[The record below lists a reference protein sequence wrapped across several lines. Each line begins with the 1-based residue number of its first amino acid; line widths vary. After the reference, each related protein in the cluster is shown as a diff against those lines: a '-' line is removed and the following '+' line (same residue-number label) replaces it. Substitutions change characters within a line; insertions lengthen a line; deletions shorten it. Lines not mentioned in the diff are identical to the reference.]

1 MRVSYN
7 WLKEL
12 VNINV
17 SCDELVDDMSL
28 YSTEIE
34 EYGKLLPASGL
45 VVGEVLEKVKHENS
59 DHLSVCQVNLGSNV
73 SQIVCGAPNVD
84 KGQKVIVAL
93 PGTKLPGG
101 EIKVSVIRGVPSN
114 GMLCSLQELGLESKY
129 VPEKFANGIYVLK
142 ADALPGED
150 ALKYLMLDD
159 TVIELGLTPNRM
171 DLLSMLGV
179 AKDVNAIYNLGLK
192 EVNADFH
199 EIETCSKDEIDVE
212 LQTSTCYSYYARV
225 IKDVKIMES
234 PTFIKARL
242 IASGIRPINNVVD
255 ITNYVLMLF
264 GQPLHAF
271 DQDCLGNKIIVRRA
285 HNGEKTVTLDGITRE
300 LNRSDIVITDNINGD
315 DDTRI
320 VCLAGVMGGENT
332 EVTSATKNI
341 VLESAVFRP
350 LSVRRTSSKLGL
362 RSESSIRFERG
373 VDLNQS
379 LAAINY
385 ACYLLEKYAQGKVC
399 KGYVHKGTEFVSDR
413 EITLTEKY
421 VKDYLGVS
429 ISIKEMK
436 RIFEALSFKTDISG
450 KEIKVMVPN
459 RRLDIMIK
467 QDLIEELA
475 RINGYD
481 KLKETMPNMNVS
493 AEYSNEQKVKRIIS
507 STLMGVGL
515 SEVVTYSLVSEEKSH
530 EFDLLRDNH
539 KPIVLLHPMS
549 EEHKV
554 LRQSLVS
561 SLVDVLKY
569 NNARKINNLAIYE
582 IGKRY
587 FYEGDETYEDW
598 CVAGAIQGMQ
608 STNLWT
614 SSSNK
619 VDFYYVKGIMELL
632 FTKLGMDVKFISMV
646 DDEHKCQELHPGRSA
661 KMVYNDKTIGFIGEL
676 HPKYMKIEDIE
687 DTYVFEIMLDEIFMK
702 QNEVTKFTPI
712 SKVPPVFRDL
722 AFIMDDKQEVGD
734 IVNAIYR
741 VDKKMIKEVEVF
753 DVYCGENIEKGKKSV
768 AIKIMLESADTLTDE
783 LINAKMNKIIK
794 SLEYQY
800 HVTLRS

>member
-17 SCDELVDDMSL
+17 NCEQLVDDMSL
-28 YSTEIE
+28 FSTEIE
-34 EYGKLLPASGL
+34 EYTKLLPCSGL

-59 DHLSVCQVNLGSNV
+59 DHLSVCQVNLGSNI

-129 VPEKFANGIYVLK
+129 VPEKYANGIYILK
-142 ADALPGED
+142 DDAKPGED
-150 ALKYLMLDD
+150 ALKYMMLDD

-192 EVNADFH
+192 EIESPFH
-199 EIETCSKDEIDVE
+199 EIDEKTSDEIDVE
-212 LQTSTCYSYYARV
+212 LETSTCYSYYARV
-225 IKDVKIMES
+225 VKDVEIKES
-234 PTFIKARL
+234 PSFIKARL

-271 DQDCLGNKIIVRRA
+271 DKDELGNKIIVRRA
-285 HNGEKTVTLDGITRE
+285 HNGEKTTTLDGIVRE
-300 LNRSDIVITDNINGD
+300 LNRSDIVITDNYN

-332 EVTSATKNI
+332 EVTDKTRNL

-350 LSVRRTSSKLGL
+350 LSIRRTSNKLGL
-362 RSESSIRFERG
+362 RSESSVRFERG

-379 LAAINY
+379 LAAVNY
-385 ACYLLEKYAQGKVC
+385 ACYLLEKYANGKVC
-399 KGYVHKGTEFVSDR
+399 KGYVHKGINNVEDR
-413 EITLTEKY
+413 EIILTSKY
-421 VKDYLGVS
+421 VRDYLGVD
-429 ISIKEMK
+429 ITLDEMK
-436 RIFEALSFKTDISG
+436 NIFEALSFKATICG
-450 KEIKVMVPN
+450 QEIKVLVPN
-459 RRLDIMIK
+459 RRLDITIK
-467 QDLIEELA
+467 QDLVEEVA
-475 RINGYD
+475 RIYGYD
-481 KLKETMPNMNVS
+481 KLKETVPSMSVC
-493 AEYSNEQKVKRIIS
+493 AEYSNEQRIRRTIHQ
-507 STLMGVGL
+507 TLRGIGL
-515 SEVVTYSLVSEEKSH
+515 SEVMTYSLISEEKAQ
-530 EFDLLRDNH
+530 EFGLLYEN
-539 KPIVLLHPMS
+539 KGAINLLHPMS
-549 EEHKV
+549 EERKV
-554 LRQSLVS
+554 LRRSLVS
-561 SLVDVLKY
+561 SLIEVLKY

-598 CVAGAIQGMQ
+598 CVAGAIQGCQ
-608 STNLWT
+608 ATNLW
-614 SSSNK
+614 SSSTNK
-619 VDFYYVKGIMELL
+619 VDFYYVKGIIELL
-632 FTKLGMDVKFISMV
+632 FAKLNMNVKFESIN
-646 DDEHKCQELHPGRSA
+646 ENNNKITELHPGRSA
-661 KMVYNDKTIGFIGEL
+661 KIDYNGKTIGYVGEL
-676 HPKYMKIEDIE
+676 HPKYMKKQDIE
-687 DTYVFEIMLDEIFMK
+687 DTYVFEIVLDEIFMK
-702 QNEVTKFTPI
+702 ESEITKFTPI

-722 AFIMDDKQEVGD
+722 AFIMDINQEVGE
-734 IVNAIYR
+734 IINSIYR
-741 VDKKMIKEVEVF
+741 VDKKMIKDVEVF
-753 DVYCGENIEKGKKSV
+753 DVYCGENIENGKKSV
-768 AIKIMLESADTLTDE
+768 AIKIMLESTDTLTDE
-783 LINAKMNKIIK
+783 IINAKMTKIIK

-800 HVTLRS
+800 HITLRA